1 MPFPKGNRFRAY
13 LQMMSSF
20 LNRLTLRLPMRP
32 PGFPCSSAGKESAC
46 NVGDPALIPGLGR
59 SPGERIDYPFQYSWA
74 SLVAQTVKN
83 LPAMLEN
90 LNSIT
95 GLGRSPGGRHGSL
108 LQYSCLENLHGQRS
122 LVGYSPW
129 GWKELDIT
137 EQLSTAQ
144 HSTWDSQIGIF
155 QRQIDI
161 WIRCLG
167 SKV

>member
-95 GLGRSPGGRHGSL
+95 GLGRSPGGRHGSS
-108 LQYSCLENLHGQRS
+108 LQYSCLENLIDRGTWWTADHWVAES
-122 LVGYSPW
+122 AT
-129 GWKELDIT
+129 T
-137 EQLSTAQ
+137 EVTEDA
-144 HSTWDSQIGIF
+144 
-155 QRQIDI
+155 RMC
-161 WIRCLG
+161 CL
-167 SKV
+167 